1 MNDTVEAMSTAHT
14 SIVDAAAVLG
24 LLGRRPRVLA
34 LGEPTHSEDELLA
47 LRNDLFRDLVEREG
61 YHTIAVESDC
71 VAGLL
76 VDDHVTT
83 GAGDLDD
90 VMARGFSHE
99 WGAYPGNRALV
110 AWMRAHNDG
119 RPAAQQ
125 VRFAGADGP
134 LEITAAASPRAT
146 LTALHTFLAARLDA
160 SLLPCTAADLDAL
173 VGDDARWTE
182 PAAMYHP
189 TRSVGRTPD
198 AQALRLLADDLV
210 DLLDAWSPGL
220 RAASTRDEW
229 DRAVLHGRTAVG
241 LLRYHSW
248 MADTSPGR
256 IARLLGVRDA
266 MIARNLLAAADRG
279 PVLVFAHNAHLQRDE
294 SSMRMGGDP
303 VRWWSAGAI
312 VDARLGDDYAFVHT
326 AVGTIPAHDVDVPAA
341 DTVEGR
347 LSALG
352 AQRVLADPRAFG
364 PAGPARVSPWF
375 GYAPL
380 DPAHLPRIDGLAFV
394 RDCAVSSGTPAP

>member
-1 MNDTVEAMSTAHT
+1 MNTAHS

-24 LLGRRPRVLA
+24 LLGRRPCVLA
-34 LGEPTHSEDELLA
+34 LGEPTHGEEELLA
-47 LRNDLFRDLVEREG
+47 LRNDLFRDLVEHEG
-61 YHTIAVESDC
+61 YRTIAVESDC

-83 GAGDLDD
+83 GAGDLDE

-99 WGAYPGNRALV
+99 WGTQPGNRALV
-110 AWMRAHNDG
+110 AWMRAHNAG
-119 RPAAQQ
+119 RAAAEQ
-125 VRFAGADGP
+125 VRFAGVDGP

-160 SLLPCTAADLDAL
+160 SLLPCTATDLDSL

-182 PAAMYHP
+182 AAAMYHP
-189 TRSVGRTPD
+189 TRSVGRTSD

-220 RAASTRDEW
+220 RAVSSRDEW

-248 MADTSPGR
+248 MADTSPAR

-266 MIARNLLAAADRG
+266 MMAQNLLAAADRG

-303 VRWWSAGAI
+303 VHWWSAGAI
-312 VDARLGDDYAFVHT
+312 VDDRLGDGYAFVHT
-326 AVGTIPAHDVDVPAA
+326 AVGTIPAHEVDAPDA

-347 LSALG
+347 LFALG
-352 AQRVLADPRAFG
+352 KRVLADPRAFD
-364 PAGPARVSPWF
+364 PTTPARRSPWF

-394 RDCAVSSGTPAP
+394 RDCALSSGTPAP

>member
-1 MNDTVEAMSTAHT
+1 
-14 SIVDAAAVLG
+14 VLG

-34 LGEPTHSEDELLA
+34 LGEPTHGEEGLLA
-47 LRNDLFRDLVEREG
+47 LRNDLVRDLVEHEG
-61 YHTIAVESDC
+61 YRTVAVESDC

-90 VMARGFSHE
+90 VMARGVSHG
-99 WGAYPGNRALV
+99 WGAHPGNRALV
-110 AWMRAHNDG
+110 AWMRAHNEG
-119 RPAAQQ
+119 RPVAER
-125 VRFAGADGP
+125 VRFAGVDGP
-134 LEITAAASPRAT
+134 LEITAAASPRET
-146 LTALHTFLAARLDA
+146 LTALHAFLAARLDA
-160 SLLPCTAADLDAL
+160 GLLPCTAGALDAL

-182 PAAMYHP
+182 PAAMRDP
-189 TRSVGRTPD
+189 ARSVGRTPD

-220 RAASTRDEW
+220 CAASSPDEW
-229 DRAVLHGRTAVG
+229 DRARLHGRTAVG

-248 MADTSPGR
+248 MADTSPAR

-266 MIARNLLAAADRG
+266 MMAGNLLAAAERG
-279 PVLVFAHNAHLQRDE
+279 PVAVFAHNAHLQRDE
-294 SSMRMGGDP
+294 SSVRMGGDP

-312 VDARLGDDYAFVHT
+312 TDTRLGAEYAFLHT
-326 AVGTIPAHDVDVPAA
+326 AVGTIAAHEVGAPAA

-352 AQRVLADPRAFG
+352 AQRVLADPRAFDPG
-364 PAGPARVSPWF
+364 MPARVSPWF

-380 DPAHLPRIDGLAFV
+380 DPAHLPRVDGLLFV
-394 RDCAVSSGTPAP
+394 RDASSGTPAP

>member
-1 MNDTVEAMSTAHT
+1 VFNDTVEAMNTAHS

-24 LLGRRPRVLA
+24 LLGRRPCVLA
-34 LGEPTHSEDELLA
+34 LGEPTHGEEELLA
-47 LRNDLFRDLVEREG
+47 LRNDLFRDLVEHEG
-61 YHTIAVESDC
+61 YRTIAVESDC

-83 GAGDLDD
+83 GAGDLDE

-99 WGAYPGNRALV
+99 WGTQPGNRALV
-110 AWMRAHNDG
+110 AWMRAHNAG
-119 RPAAQQ
+119 RAAAEQ
-125 VRFAGADGP
+125 VRFAGVDGP

-146 LTALHTFLAARLDA
+146 LTALHTFLAAR
-160 SLLPCTAADLDAL
+160 
-173 VGDDARWTE
+173 
-182 PAAMYHP
+182 
-189 TRSVGRTPD
+189 PD
-198 AQALRLLADDLV
+198 AQALRLLADGLV

-220 RAASTRDEW
+220 RAVSSRDEW

-248 MADTSPGR
+248 MADTSPAR

-266 MIARNLLAAADRG
+266 MMAQNLLAAADRG

-294 SSMRMGGDP
+294 SSMRMGGVP
-303 VRWWSAGAI
+303 VHWWSAGAI

-326 AVGTIPAHDVDVPAA
+326 AVGTIPAHDVDAPAA

-352 AQRVLADPRAFG
+352 APRVLADP
-364 PAGPARVSPWF
+364 
-375 GYAPL
+375 L
-380 DPAHLPRIDGLAFV
+380 
-394 RDCAVSSGTPAP
+394 SSGTPAP

>member
-1 MNDTVEAMSTAHT
+1 MSDIRT
-14 SIVDAAAVLG
+14 SAVDASSVVG
-24 LLGRRPRVLA
+24 MLGRRPRVLA
-34 LGEPTHSEDELLA
+34 VGEPTHGEAGLHA
-47 LRNDLFRDLVEREG
+47 LRNDLFRDLVEHEG
-61 YHTIAVESDC
+61 YRTIALESDC

-90 VMARGFSHE
+90 VMARGVSHE
-99 WGAYPGNRALV
+99 WGAHPGNRALV
-110 AWMRAHNDG
+110 EWMRAHNEG
-119 RPAAQQ
+119 RPATDR
-125 VRFAGADGP
+125 VRFAGVDGP
-134 LEITAAASPRAT
+134 LEITAAASPRET
-146 LTALHTFLAARLDA
+146 LTALHAFLITRLDA
-160 SLLPCTAADLDAL
+160 SLLPCTAAGVDSL

-189 TRSVGRTPD
+189 SRSVGRTPA

-210 DLLDAWSPGL
+210 DLLDAWSPAL
-220 RAASTRDEW
+220 RAASTDDEW
-229 DRAVLHGRTAVG
+229 DRARLHGRTAVG

-248 MADTSPGR
+248 MADTSPAR

-266 MIARNLLAAADRG
+266 MMAGNIMAAAERG

-303 VRWWSAGAI
+303 VHWWSAGAI
-312 VDARLGDDYAFVHT
+312 VDDRLGDGYAFVHT
-326 AVGTIPAHDVDVPAA
+326 AVGTIPAHEVDAPDA

-347 LSALG
+347 LFALG
-352 AQRVLADPRAFG
+352 KRVLADPRAFD
-364 PAGPARVSPWF
+364 PTTPARRSPWF

-380 DPAHLPRIDGLAFV
+380 DPAHLPRIDGLLFV
-394 RDCAVSSGTPAP
+394 RSAGQ